1 MFKKQN
7 KDRHEPK
14 GSRLDKGHGLYKDLG
29 LAWDQLFLRPKVH
42 QPQSHLALPDWSVP
56 WPGFPSLSICRI

>member
-7 KDRHEPK
+7 KDRREPK
-14 GSRLDKGHGLYKDLG
+14 GPRLDKGHGLYKDLR

-42 QPQSHLALPDWSVP
+42 QPQSHLALSDWSVP